1 MIKISFIIPA
11 YNVEKYIERCL
22 TSIYNQGIDESLYEV
37 IVVDDGSTDGTFNL
51 LNNRKDKHNNLIIA
65 TQNNQGVSA
74 ARNRGMSLANG
85 EYLWFVD
92 SDDYIVNGA
101 LSHLW
106 NNLNNDIIDALFFNC
121 LVEETN
127 GKRYEALQQPVS
139 KNVIMSGETA
149 LNQGFYPASSCNA
162 IWRKKYIEELQLVFN
177 TGVKYGEDS
186 LFVFSAILPSISIK
200 FIENPL
206 YIYCKREGSATTTK
220 HNKDKLLLA
229 KYSDIAVIKSIRDLY
244 MKYEH
249 INPTLSELAQKQY
262 QSILFGLVYSV
273 FKNRKTWKHNG
284 MSRTIIDRLKK
295 EELYP
300 LKGPFHSFKKW
311 IMSRVLNYE
320 SLMT

>member
-1 MIKISFIIPA
+1 MIELSFVIPA

-22 TSIYNQGIDESLYEV
+22 NSIYSQDIDESLYEV
-37 IVVDDGSTDGTFNL
+37 IVVDDGSTDNTVDVLYQYQTEHKNFQV
-51 LNNRKDKHNNLIIA
+51 
-65 TQNNQGVSA
+65 TSQTNQGVSA
-74 ARNRGMSLANG
+74 ARNLGLTLAKG

-92 SDDYIVNGA
+92 SDDYIVDGA
-101 LSHLW
+101 ISFLLGVVEKDET
-106 NNLNNDIIDALFFNC
+106 DILFFNC
-121 LVEETN
+121 LVEKTD
-127 GKRYEALQQPVS
+127 GSRYKALLQPVK
-139 KNVIMSGETA
+139 KNVILSGEAA
-149 LNQGFYPASSCNA
+149 LNQGFYPSSVWNA
-162 IWRKKYIEELQLVFN
+162 LWKRSYLTKLGLTFKLGIS
-177 TGVKYGEDS
+177 YGEDS
-186 LFVFSAILPSISIK
+186 LFVFSAILQSTSVK
-200 FIENPL
+200 FLNEEL
-206 YIYCKREGSATTTK
+206 YVYCIREGSATTTK
-220 HNKDKLLLA
+220 HNKEKLLLA

-300 LKGPFHSFKKW
+300 LKGPFHSFKRW